1 MKDVIH
7 HLRYV
12 QKKVIQANRREENA
26 KRQVNGT
33 ESVETLGSNSSN
45 RNSNQSKKPTSS

>member
-26 KRQVNGT
+26 KRQINGT
-33 ESVETLGSNSSN
+33 ESVEILGSNGST
-45 RNSNQSKKPTSS
+45 RNTHQSKKPTGS